1 MPRTKKADQV
11 AKDREK
17 RKATLKALSEW
28 NPQEPFD
35 EDDPNQEKFIPR
47 DNFKTTAGM
56 GRPTVM
62 TKQVLKNLEDAFRIG
77 CPDREACI
85 YAEISLQTLYNYCEK
100 HPEFL
105 EQKEAW
111 KEVPILKARGN
122 IIEAL
127 HKKSVGDSWQYLIRK
142 RKAEFADMK
151 IDAPVES
158 PLTIDDLEALDR
170 GDVQVLDQKKKAAPV
185 KTKKSKK

>member
-1 MPRTKKADQV
+1 MARTKKADQT
-11 AKDREK
+11 AKDKED

-28 NPQEPFD
+28 RPEEPFD
-35 EDDPNQEKFIPR
+35 EEDPNQEKFIPR
-47 DNFKTTAGM
+47 DKFKTTHGM

-77 CPDREACI
+77 CPDREAVI
-85 YAEISLQTLYNYCEK
+85 YAEISEQTLYNYGKK

-122 IIEAL
+122 VIKAL
-127 HKKSVGDSWQYLIRK
+127 HNESVGDSWQYLIRK

-151 IDAPVES
+151 IEAPVEA
-158 PLTIDDLEALDR
+158 PLTVDDLEALDH
-170 GDVQVLDQKKKAAPV
+170 GDVQVLDAKKKV
-185 KTKKSKK
+185 TKKSKK

>member
-1 MPRTKKADQV
+1 MARTKKADQV
-11 AKDREK
+11 AKDKKK
-17 RKATLKALSEW
+17 RKDTLKALSDWRPE
-28 NPQEPFD
+28 EPFD

-47 DNFKTTAGM
+47 DNFKTTSGL

-62 TKQVLKNLEDAFRIG
+62 TKQVLRNLEDAFRIG

-85 YAEISLQTLYNYCEK
+85 YAEIGLQTLYDYCEK
-100 HPEFL
+100 HPEFS

-151 IDAPVES
+151 IDAPVEA

-170 GDVQVLDQKKKAAPV
+170 GDVQVLDQKKKAPA
-185 KTKKSKK
+185 KKPKK